1 MRLFC
6 CCGLCLC
13 LLAQGLDA
21 LDNEV
26 DSKDDKQNGDDGTD
40 DAPCYVGTGGDQ
52 TDLSLDGEYQRGQSY
67 DEHECHREVE
77 HLVVSAD
84 LAEPCSD
91 CEQTQ
96 SSQQLVC
103 SAEQSPDLCVAGHA
117 EGNAEDDG
125 DSGGNVRIG
134 EDLACAGHIL
144 DALAGLHPEFLEH
157 VAGKTGSGVKR
168 GQAECG
174 NCQDQ
179 QRVGDLL
186 CAGAEQSAEHGGQ
199 AACENCG
206 GDDGGAVG
214 VILPDVRNCAQGD
227 DCQSGLDEHAAVCDG
242 ACVAF
247 VVELLCGGAGT
258 NERVEAGD
266 RAAGDGYEQRR
277 EQVAQR
283 STGRGEGI
291 LEAGECGHRI
301 DARMAAD
308 DADNGEDHHAVEQE
322 GAQVVTG
329 LEQDPNRR
337 YGCDEDVNAADDHPG
352 LVAEVDRMPVQADIH
367 CNGDQNNADDG
378 GNTERSVS
386 SVNEETEEDCQ
397 NDEEDGDHRG
407 AGVCGAGC
415 IVDSAVFKVSCL
427 EGVCNDRAEC
437 GNDEQEGQV
446 SEDDEQTLCLQTD
459 TVFDNGANGFAL
471 VADGCEQCAEVVHTA
486 EEDTA
491 DEHPQCNGN
500 PTENGSLNRSVYR
513 ACAGDGGEVVS
524 HKDRSLGRNIV
535 HAVFHGVSRSRLA
548 GINSPF
554 LGQPSAVEDITDEQN
569 GNAEN
574 K

>member
-1 MRLFC
+1 M
-6 CCGLCLC
+6 
-13 LLAQGLDA
+13 
-21 LDNEV
+21 
-26 DSKDDKQNGDDGTD
+26 
-40 DAPCYVGTGGDQ
+40 
-52 TDLSLDGEYQRGQSY
+52 
-67 DEHECHREVE
+67 
-77 HLVVSAD
+77 
-84 LAEPCSD
+84 
-91 CEQTQ
+91 
-96 SSQQLVC
+96 
-103 SAEQSPDLCVAGHA
+103 
-117 EGNAEDDG
+117 
-125 DSGGNVRIG
+125 
-134 EDLACAGHIL
+134 
-144 DALAGLHPEFLEH
+144 
-157 VAGKTGSGVKR
+157 
-168 GQAECG
+168 
-174 NCQDQ
+174 
-179 QRVGDLL
+179 
-186 CAGAEQSAEHGGQ
+186 
-199 AACENCG
+199 
-206 GDDGGAVG
+206 
-214 VILPDVRNCAQGD
+214 
-227 DCQSGLDEHAAVCDG
+227 
-242 ACVAF
+242 
-247 VVELLCGGAGT
+247 
-258 NERVEAGD
+258 EAGD
-266 RAAGDGYEQRR
+266 SAAGDGNEQCR

-283 STGRGEGI
+283 GTGRGERIGK
-291 LEAGECGHRI
+291 ACECGHCV
-301 DARMAAD
+301 DAGMAAD
-308 DADNGEDHHAVEQE
+308 DADNCEDHHAVEQE
-322 GAQVVTG
+322 GAQVVTR

-415 IVDSAVFKVSCL
+415 VVDSAVFKVSCL

-446 SEDDEQTLCLQTD
+446 SKDDEQTLCLQTD
-459 TVFDNGANGFAL
+459 TVFDNGADGFAL
-471 VADGCEQCAEVVHTA
+471 VADGCEQCAEVVHAA

-500 PTENGSLNRSVYR
+500 PTENGSLDRSVYR